1 MASIAPQTLRVFQL
15 TMLWTVW
22 AQGSGKK
29 EELSLRYRILLLR
42 AYNLVWECG
51 VDRGGPIAA
60 EDGGNITS
68 TYQMRLKG
76 VQLENCPWSLR

>member
-1 MASIAPQTLRVFQL
+1 MGLWAEEAMAKDLAVRSWCFFLSYFQEQL
-15 TMLWTVW
+15 TFSASHVV
-22 AQGSGKK
+22 SG
-29 EELSLRYRILLLR
+29 EVGTSHT
-42 AYNLVWECG
+42 ASHQT
-51 VDRGGPIAA
+51 PIAA